1 MLLHGHKTSTK
12 TPNLRAQGLA
22 RAGPD
27 ASADL
32 ASLLYAAASQHT
44 AAAAREATAAGAAR
58 PAEARACS
66 QPAPRSPEFT
76 ASGIATARL
85 GSLTGPGPAPPS
97 LNEPPAAPARRTA
110 PRALHRERRGPAPSA
125 AIQPLPPTRSSPRL
139 APPLPLALANRLSAS
154 CGRTSA
160 PPSANPC
167 LSIERKRRAGRGD
180 VRERGTSA
188 ALRLDEAAGRG
199 RGESLGRRRGAWP
212 GEAGRGRAVRGA
224 SILAHKGS
232 ASPARGGGCAARSV
246 RTGLRRAGR
255 RGRR

>member
-85 GSLTGPGPAPPS
+85 GSLTGPGPP
-97 LNEPPAAPARRTA
+97 LARRTPGRPRQTYRAAGPSQREARPGTKRRHPA
-110 PRALHRERRGPAPSA
+110 PPAGPLVAAARPAPSA
-125 AIQPLPPTRSSPRL
+125 RASQPLERFLRPHFRPALSQS
-139 APPLPLALANRLSAS
+139 LPLY
-154 CGRTSA
+154 
-160 PPSANPC
+160 
-167 LSIERKRRAGRGD
+167 
-180 VRERGTSA
+180 RE
-188 ALRLDEAAGRG
+188 EA
-199 RGESLGRRRGAWP
+199 ESRQR
-212 GEAGRGRAVRGA
+212 
-224 SILAHKGS
+224 
-232 ASPARGGGCAARSV
+232 
-246 RTGLRRAGR
+246 
-255 RGRR
+255 

>member
-154 CGRTSA
+154 CGRTS
-160 PPSANPC
+160 
-167 LSIERKRRAGRGD
+167 
-180 VRERGTSA
+180 
-188 ALRLDEAAGRG
+188 
-199 RGESLGRRRGAWP
+199 GESSPRRKFRRVHFRCAAW
-212 GEAGRGRAVRGA
+212 EVWCACAEVRGG
-224 SILAHKGS
+224 IN
-232 ASPARGGGCAARSV
+232 GGV
-246 RTGLRRAGR
+246 RRQTGRPTGQ
-255 RGRR
+255 

>member
-76 ASGIATARL
+76 ASGIAAARL
-85 GSLTGPGPAPPS
+85 GSARLAHSPRRRRRGSGQAGRAPRGGKALLRGLLSAGRRRGAGPAGRAHGAERAVPPPLAAGPGRGRAALRARRPAAPLLS
-97 LNEPPAAPARRTA
+97 LSPPAAPARA
-110 PRALHRERRGPAPSA
+110 RR
-125 AIQPLPPTRSSPRL
+125 RSS
-139 APPLPLALANRLSAS
+139 AS
-154 CGRTSA
+154 
-160 PPSANPC
+160 
-167 LSIERKRRAGRGD
+167 
-180 VRERGTSA
+180 
-188 ALRLDEAAGRG
+188 G
-199 RGESLGRRRGAWP
+199 RGEHQLPSRPRVAGAFPAGRAAP
-212 GEAGRGRAVRGA
+212 VPAAAAARGRAGAPWRGA
-224 SILAHKGS
+224 KRCVPS
-232 ASPARGGGCAARSV
+232 APFS
-246 RTGLRRAGR
+246 AGA
-255 RGRR
+255 

>member
-1 MLLHGHKTSTK
+1 MVTKPVLKPQTSGPRASSGLGQT
-12 TPNLRAQGLA
+12 RAQTSPRCCTQRPLSTPPQQPGRPRPLE
-22 RAGPD
+22 RRVLQRPGPVP
-27 ASADL
+27 SP
-32 ASLLYAAASQHT
+32 HH
-44 AAAAREATAAGAAR
+44 GA
-58 PAEARACS
+58 PS
-66 QPAPRSPEFT
+66 SPLVG
-76 ASGIATARL
+76 SRRL
-85 GSLTGPGPAPPS
+85 GSARSPGPAPPS
-97 LNEPPAAPARRTA
+97 LDEPPAALARRTA
-110 PRALHRERRGPAPSA
+110 PRALHRERRGPAPNA

-232 ASPARGGGCAARSV
+232 ASPARGGGCAARSA

>member
-76 ASGIATARL
+76 ASGIAAARL
-85 GSLTGPGPAPPS
+85 GSARLAHRARPGPPLAQRTPGRPRQTYRAAGPSQREARPGTKRRHPAPPADP
-97 LNEPPAAPARRTA
+97 LVAAAR
-110 PRALHRERRGPAPSA
+110 PAPSA
-125 AIQPLPPTRSSPRL
+125 RASQPLERFLRPHFRPALSQS
-139 APPLPLALANRLSAS
+139 LPLY
-154 CGRTSA
+154 
-160 PPSANPC
+160 
-167 LSIERKRRAGRGD
+167 
-180 VRERGTSA
+180 RE
-188 ALRLDEAAGRG
+188 EA
-199 RGESLGRRRGAWP
+199 ESRQR
-212 GEAGRGRAVRGA
+212 
-224 SILAHKGS
+224 
-232 ASPARGGGCAARSV
+232 
-246 RTGLRRAGR
+246 
-255 RGRR
+255 

>member
-76 ASGIATARL
+76 ASGIAAARL
-85 GSLTGPGPAPPS
+85 GSARLAHRARPPPRSTNPRPPPPDVPRRGPFTERGAARHQAPPS
-97 LNEPPAAPARRTA
+97 SPSRRPARR
-110 PRALHRERRGPAPSA
+110 RG
-125 AIQPLPPTRSSPRL
+125 SPR
-139 APPLPLALANRLSAS
+139 PF
-154 CGRTSA
+154 
-160 PPSANPC
+160 
-167 LSIERKRRAGRGD
+167 
-180 VRERGTSA
+180 
-188 ALRLDEAAGRG
+188 
-199 RGESLGRRRGAWP
+199 
-212 GEAGRGRAVRGA
+212 
-224 SILAHKGS
+224 
-232 ASPARGGGCAARSV
+232 RS
-246 RTGLRRAGR
+246 R
-255 RGRR
+255 